1 MLLGGGAR
9 ITKPWR
15 VHSPLFSLSH
25 LLCIN
30 PKVSSSLN
38 GECDD
43 FLPWLEKKAGA
54 KISSVLSIGK
64 SAYGRSLFASEII
77 RTGDSILRVP
87 YDVQIARD
95 NLLPEIRALLSDE
108 VGITAKLAIVILVEQ
123 IKGQDSEWAPYIS
136 RLPHFREMHSPI
148 FWSEDELD
156 MIRLS
161 SAYQETVIQKAKV
174 EKEYMAM
181 MNALKQFPEIFK
193 SVTIEDFKHA
203 YSLVA
208 SRAWESTKGLSL
220 IPFADFLNHDGM
232 SNSIVLSDEDKKLS
246 EVIADRNY
254 APGEE
259 VLISYGKYPNATLL
273 LDFGFTFPHN
283 IHDKVEIQMDIPHH
297 DILREMKL
305 KLLQQYHIRN
315 IKDTNGFNLSENSF
329 TIKEVRSAR
338 GKGKG
343 LPQSLRA
350 FARVLC
356 CTSSQE
362 LCDLAIE
369 ASQSDGRLAR
379 QPLKDRRR
387 EIQAHKM
394 LLSHISQLIEKHD
407 AAIKSL
413 DPTNCLSTCKGLVHR
428 MQMARDLLG
437 GELRVLQSV
446 AAWLKNYCAS

>member
-9 ITKPWR
+9 ITQPWR

-25 LLCIN
+25 RLCIN

-43 FLPWLEKKAGA
+43 FSPWLEKKAGA

-87 YDVQIARD
+87 YDVQIAQD

-108 VGITAKLAIVILVEQ
+108 VGITAKLAIFILVEQ

-136 RLPHFREMHSPI
+136 RLPQFSEMHSPI

-161 SAYQETVIQKAKV
+161 SLYQETVIQKAKV

-181 MNALKQFPEIFK
+181 KNALKQFPEIFK
-193 SVTIEDFKHA
+193 SFTIEDFKHA

-246 EVIADRNY
+246 EVFADRNY

-259 VLISYGKYPNATLL
+259 VLISYGKFPNATLL

-297 DILREMKL
+297 DILCEMKL
-305 KLLQQYHIRN
+305 KLLQQYRVRN

-350 FARVLC
+350 FSRVLC

-394 LLSHISQLIEKHD
+394 LLSQISQLIEKHD

-413 DPTNCLSTCKGLVHR
+413 DPTNCLSTCKRLVHR

-437 GELRVLQSV
+437 GELRVLQSA